1 MQNHILLWLKLE
13 TGGLSSLVSEKNILG
28 SEYYPILQVSAIITD
43 SEMNEITTYRQ
54 AIFQESS
61 EIDKC
66 SDKALQ
72 MHNAT
77 GLIDEVRES
86 GVTLKQAEIDI
97 IELLV
102 EAGAEASSQGVNVA
116 FLAGQNVSVHENL
129 FLIHQM
135 PTLKNFLHF
144 SNLDIAAIGLAE
156 NLWNPESALEMG
168 VYTDWSDD
176 SPNAKIR
183 RTIQSAKY
191 YKNKIESL

>member
-43 SEMNEITTYRQ
+43 TEMNEITTYRQ

-102 EAGAEASSQGVNVA
+102 EAGAEALSQGVNVA
-116 FLAGQNVSVHENL
+116 FLAGQNVSAHENQ
-129 FLIHQM
+129 FLIYQM

-144 SNLDIAAIGLAE
+144 SNLDIAAIGLAQ
-156 NLWNPESALEMG
+156 NLWNPESASEMG
-168 VYTDWSDD
+168 MYTDWSDD

-191 YKNKIESL
+191 YKNKIENL

>member
-43 SEMNEITTYRQ
+43 TEMNEITTYRQ

-77 GLIDEVRES
+77 GLIDEVLES

-102 EAGAEASSQGVNVA
+102 EAGAEAYSQGVNVA
-116 FLAGQNVSVHENL
+116 FLAGQNVSVHENQ

-144 SNLDIAAIGLAE
+144 SNLDIAAIGLAQ
-156 NLWNPESALEMG
+156 NLWNLESASEMG

>member
-1 MQNHILLWLKLE
+1 MHNHILLWLKLE
-13 TGGLSSLVSEKNILG
+13 TGGLSSLVSGKNILG
-28 SEYYPILQVSAIITD
+28 SKFFPILQVSAIITD
-43 SEMNEITTYRQ
+43 TEMNEITTYRQ

-66 SDKALQ
+66 SEKALK

-77 GLIDEVRES
+77 GLIEEVRES
-86 GVTLKQAEIDI
+86 GVSLKQAEMDI

-102 EAGAEASSQGVNVA
+102 EAGVEDAAQGVNIA
-116 FLAGQNVSVHENL
+116 FLAGQNVSVHENQ

-135 PTLKNFLHF
+135 PTLKSFLHF
-144 SNLDIAAIGLAE
+144 SILDIAAIGLAQ
-156 NLWNPESALEMG
+156 NLWNPESASEMG
-168 VYTDWSDD
+168 MYTDWGDD

-191 YKNKIESL
+191 YKGIIENL

>member
-13 TGGLSSLVSEKNILG
+13 TGGLSSLG
-28 SEYYPILQVSAIITD
+28 SEYFPILQVSAIVTD
-43 SEMNEITTYRQ
+43 TEMNEITSYRQ

-66 SDKALQ
+66 SEKALQ

-116 FLAGQNVSVHENL
+116 FLAGQNVSAHENQ
-129 FLIHQM
+129 FLIYQM

-144 SNLDIAAIGLAE
+144 SNLDIAAIGLAQ
-156 NLWNPESALEMG
+156 NLWNPESASEMG

-191 YKNKIESL
+191 YKNKIENL

>member
-43 SEMNEITTYRQ
+43 TEMNEITTYRQ

-116 FLAGQNVSVHENL
+116 FLAGQNVSAHENQ
-129 FLIHQM
+129 FLIYQM

-144 SNLDIAAIGLAE
+144 SNLDIAAIGLAQ
-156 NLWNPESALEMG
+156 NLWNPESASEMG
-168 VYTDWSDD
+168 MYTDWSDD

-191 YKNKIESL
+191 YKNKIENL